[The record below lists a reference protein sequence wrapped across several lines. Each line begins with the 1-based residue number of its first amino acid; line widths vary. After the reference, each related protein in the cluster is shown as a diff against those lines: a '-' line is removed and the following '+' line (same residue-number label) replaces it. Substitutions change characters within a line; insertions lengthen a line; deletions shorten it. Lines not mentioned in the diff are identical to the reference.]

1 MGTFPWWLLPLELKI
16 ASAVVLL
23 VALDLDVAKKENEIG
38 ALHLASC
45 QTCQP
50 LSMKAGTL

>member
-45 QTCQP
+45 QTCHP
-50 LSMKAGTL
+50 LSMTAGTL